1 MADKLEEFKG
11 LVGEDLYA
19 KILNAVGEK
28 EGTAAV
34 VGMVA
39 KEAKDSVVD
48 KTDKETEQTE
58 APVVDE
64 KLTAAF
70 EAVVKAATEPLAAKI
85 TELEH
90 IMGQRAKESGDAV
103 EKRFKELEAGIQ
115 EAKSGV
121 AELKGET
128 TKAVKN
134 RASQS
139 ETTVSA
145 TVKAGPAAD
154 PQNDFMAFLL
164 GNEQ

>member
-1 MADKLEEFKG
+1 MADKLKEFQD
-11 LVGEDLYA
+11 LVGDELYG
-19 KILNAVGEK
+19 KILNAVGQK

-39 KEAKDSVVD
+39 KEAKDSVDNV
-48 KTDKETEQTE
+48 TTKETTTQTE

-64 KLTAAF
+64 KLIAAF
-70 EAVVKAATEPLAAKI
+70 EVVVKAATEPLAAKI
-85 TELEH
+85 TKLEH
-90 IMGQRAKESGDAV
+90 IMVDRAKEGEVV
-103 EKRFKELEAGIQ
+103 EKRFKDIEAGIQ
-115 EAKSGV
+115 DAKSGV

-128 TKAVKN
+128 TKAVKT

-139 ETTVSA
+139 EKTVSK
-145 TVKAGPAAD
+145 TEKAGPASD